1 MKQSNVVVLNKPVG
15 IVNGKSFAD
24 LMKRMATGLKLWRC
38 RRRTVREL
46 YHLSDR
52 QLEDIGIQRW
62 EIKPLVDVHINQ
74 QTQGTT
80 GSMVVKHYKMVY
92 ETESGPK

>member
-15 IVNGKSFAD
+15 IINGKLIAD

-62 EIKPLVDVHINQ
+62 EIKPLVNEHISR
-74 QTQGTT
+74 QTQGTA

-92 ETESGPK
+92 ETELGPK

>member
-15 IVNGKSFAD
+15 LINGNSIAD
-24 LMKRMATGLKLWRC
+24 LAKRMATGLKLWRA

-62 EIKPLVDVHINQ
+62 EIKPLVNEHINQ
-74 QTQGTT
+74 HMQGTAKR
-80 GSMVVKHYKMVY
+80 MVVKHYKMVY
-92 ETESGPK
+92 DNELGPR

>member
-1 MKQSNVVVLNKPVG
+1 MKQSNVVVLNRPVG
-15 IVNGKSFAD
+15 IINGKSIAV

-62 EIKPLVDVHINQ
+62 EIKPLVDEHISQ

-80 GSMVVKHYKMVY
+80 GRMVVKHYKMVY